1 MFKGFDD
8 NTLFQHTAARRRLA
22 KQEKPAQEAV
32 KVSTHSRPKAAGACL
47 QHALNRCRVSTHSRP
62 KAAGKIE
69 DLAMTKKSVSTH
81 SRPKAAGLKSLQ
93 SSKPNS
99 VSTHSRPK
107 AAGFETI
114 CINAC
119 YTVSTHSRPKAAGLP
134 AYSRC
139 DNGWFQH
146 TAARRRLAKR
156 CSRKKTVTGSFNTQ
170 PPEGG
175 WPRHYINGV
184 FLDKVSTHSRPKAA
198 GFCLLSVG
206 FCLQSFNT
214 QPPEGGWCLSQKP
227 CYIRFRK
234 PNLAKLSR
242 KAEMRV

>member
-107 AAGFETI
+107 AAGKLL
-114 CINAC
+114 NN
-119 YTVSTHSRPKAAGLP
+119 LP
-134 AYSRC
+134 GDLKC
-139 DNGWFQH
+139 
-146 TAARRRLAKR
+146 
-156 CSRKKTVTGSFNTQ
+156 FNTQ

-175 WPRHYINGV
+175 WGCPPAVVASPDG
-184 FLDKVSTHSRPKAA
+184 
-198 GFCLLSVG
+198 
-206 FCLQSFNT
+206 FNT
-214 QPPEGGWCLSQKP
+214 QPPEGGWDSYRIL
-227 CYIRFRK
+227 
-234 PNLAKLSR
+234 
-242 KAEMRV
+242 